1 MNVRESPFPL
11 GWYTPG
17 AHPDFWGDA
26 GTYTLIAYDDL
37 PPLESSGSEGS
48 FDWLTEL
55 PDDDDALAFEDVSV
69 SPMDQMMRLADRG
82 TRLGLSI
89 PTSFFSFMSSPAI
102 HRRIPT
108 CTACYLDLPNRLV
121 EVPGVAGRLLRFMND
136 QQSVLLWYL
145 YLVPNGEHAVVV
157 ATPEWDEDAD
167 GDTLEDVV
175 RLTDIVLCAP
185 TFDAFIHR
193 FWLENTIWY
202 ALYEG
207 RQMTGEQKR
216 YLDAVH
222 TTR

>member
-1 MNVRESPFPL
+1 
-11 GWYTPG
+11 
-17 AHPDFWGDA
+17 
-26 GTYTLIAYDDL
+26 
-37 PPLESSGSEGS
+37 
-48 FDWLTEL
+48 
-55 PDDDDALAFEDVSV
+55 
-69 SPMDQMMRLADRG
+69 
-82 TRLGLSI
+82 
-89 PTSFFSFMSSPAI
+89 
-102 HRRIPT
+102 
-108 CTACYLDLPNRLV
+108 
-121 EVPGVAGRLLRFMND
+121 MND

-157 ATPEWDEDAD
+157 ATPEWDENAD